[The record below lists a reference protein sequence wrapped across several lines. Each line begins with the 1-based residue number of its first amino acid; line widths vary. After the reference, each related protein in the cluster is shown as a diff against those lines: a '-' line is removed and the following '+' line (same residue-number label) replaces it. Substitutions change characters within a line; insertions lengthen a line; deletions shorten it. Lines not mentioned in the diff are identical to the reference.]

1 MAGVL
6 GNYYFDGVSFANASM
21 LYTDSALTTAAPNG
35 YYGQSGIVRQLIGG
49 PSNPTLLAALPCDT
63 CTVPCGSGVSG
74 SGGTG
79 QYTVTMNLG
88 NSVGAAIVS
97 FNPAS
102 VPDKCT
108 WTYDGVSASEYS
120 TATEGYLQGVIGT
133 ISSGNNC
140 SPQLTNLNGSNGQTA
155 SGASFVYDSGTNQFV
170 NQGVPVTL
178 GPYANQA
185 AGGVSLTTN
194 APGVGVMVVPKPN
207 TTPENVTFVIE
218 GPCATTGWSIAVVC
232 PALLIGFAAS
242 SVALTSTAACSLP
255 TTGSSIFN
263 VPVNGSAGSPGLYDW
278 VFQDANGVTPVG
290 VGFYSISATQFIE
303 VDANGVIVQIGTC
316 P

>member
-21 LYTDSALTTAAPNG
+21 LYTDAALTTAAPNG

-49 PSNPTLLAALPCDT
+49 PTNPTLLAALPCDT

-88 NSVGAAIVS
+88 NSIGAALVT
-97 FNPAS
+97 FNPAA

-120 TATEGYLQGVIGT
+120 SPSVGYLQGVIGT
-133 ISSGNNC
+133 ISSGGACN
-140 SPQLTNLNGSNGQTA
+140 PQITNANGSNGLTA

-170 NQGVPVTL
+170 NQGTPVTL
-178 GPYANQA
+178 GPYTNQA
-185 AGGVSLTTN
+185 AGGVSLTTGQ
-194 APGVGVMVVPKPN
+194 PGSTIMVVPKPN

-218 GPCATTGWSIAVVC
+218 GPCSSTGWSISVVC
-232 PALLIGFAAS
+232 PAQLIGFAAS
-242 SVALTSTAACSLP
+242 NVSLTSTAACNLP
-255 TTGSSIFN
+255 QTGSAIFN
-263 VPVNGSAGSPGLYDW
+263 APVNGSSGNPGLYDW
-278 VFQDANGVTPVG
+278 VFQDSSGVTPVG
-290 VGFYSISATQFIE
+290 AGFYSISATQFIE
-303 VDANGVIVQIGTC
+303 VDTNGVIVQIGTC